1 MLSPVPDS
9 PSDATRLRDC
19 PALQPSYLSTR
30 DRGAGHFNPR
40 PTPELSPN
48 LGWRSFGML
57 ADELDFVVGVDP
69 HRDSHA
75 SPDGLESPS
84 GRKQH
89 HLRGSHPIDHLVA
102 GLSLCDRRP
111 IASQ

>member
-57 ADELDFVVGVDP
+57 ADELDSSLVLIRTVTRTRARTAL
-69 HRDSHA
+69 RDRAAA
-75 SPDGLESPS
+75 S
-84 GRKQH
+84 H

-111 IASQ
+111 IASH